1 MKIYKKQFLGTK
13 VKKLSFQDAQVIL
26 IPFCYEGGIS
36 YGKGTS
42 KGPDAIID
50 ASHHLESYDEV
61 LDLEPCTIGI
71 CTIEPPKMP
80 SKPKNMIKIVYQV
93 TKKILK
99 QDKFIISMGGDH
111 SITTGYCKAVLEK
124 YGNLSVVQIDA
135 HADLRHSYQGSIF
148 NHACVMSRIREM
160 TKDTVQIGIRSM
172 SKEEARRIKDEQISV
187 CTMSNYRNGDANID
201 SIIKELPDPVFL
213 TFDVDAF
220 DWSVIRST
228 GTPEPGGFLWDEV
241 IEILSKIFSS
251 KKVVALDIVELI
263 HNKNDPNSAFA
274 VAKLI
279 YKMIGFKF
287 FG

>member
-1 MKIYKKQFLGTK
+1 MKVYKKQFLGTK
-13 VKKLSFQDAQVIL
+13 VKNLSFQDAQVIL

-50 ASHHLESYDEV
+50 ASHHLELYDEV
-61 LDLEPCTIGI
+61 LALEPYTIGI

-80 SKPKNMIKIVYQV
+80 SNAQSMVEIVYDV
-93 TKKILK
+93 TKTNLA
-99 QDKFIISMGGDH
+99 QDKFIISIGGDH
-111 SITTGYCKAVLEK
+111 SITTGYCKALLEK
-124 YGNLSVVQIDA
+124 YGRLSVIQIDA

-160 TKDTVQIGIRSM
+160 TRDTLQIGIRSM
-172 SKEEARRIKDEQISV
+172 SKEEAQHIKDEQISV
-187 CTMSNYRNGDANID
+187 CTMSNYRNGDTNID
-201 SIIKELPDPVFL
+201 SLIKELPDPVFI

-241 IEILSKIFSS
+241 IEILRKIYSI
-251 KKVVALDIVELI
+251 KKVVGVDIVELI
-263 HNKNDPNSAFA
+263 YNKNDPNSAFA

-287 FG
+287 FA